1 MASPHAAGAIAVLY
15 SLVPT
20 LQPFQIDGLLADG
33 YLTDDVGDEGKD
45 DEFGYGALNL
55 QKAVNRIISD
65 EGLDFTYGSISP
77 GSINL
82 GKQLDAYDIDV
93 TKVGDGELSVSS
105 VENDIPS
112 AITISEIDVDDNGFG
127 KYRLNLDRSLLPD
140 GLYST
145 RTKVTFS
152 NENVQTSTATLQI
165 GDDRER
171 PYVQYVSTYLWQI
184 DEGAGVRT
192 LYFGDDGEMTD
203 GTITFNAPDI
213 PDGQYQYWFF
223 SKLDNF
229 IIDVGELVAIYPGS
243 GSSETYIN
251 LDGEDVDIN
260 VTLEVRKSGAALGS
274 NNSDKKRY
282 RVYKFNPP
290 MREDLVTN

>member
-1 MASPHAAGAIAVLY
+1 
-15 SLVPT
+15 
-20 LQPFQIDGLLADG
+20 
-33 YLTDDVGDEGKD
+33 
-45 DEFGYGALNL
+45 
-55 QKAVNRIISD
+55 
-65 EGLDFTYGSISP
+65 
-77 GSINL
+77 
-82 GKQLDAYDIDV
+82 
-93 TKVGDGELSVSS
+93 
-105 VENDIPS
+105 
-112 AITISEIDVDDNGFG
+112 
-127 KYRLNLDRSLLPD
+127 
-140 GLYST
+140 
-145 RTKVTFS
+145 
-152 NENVQTSTATLQI
+152 
-165 GDDRER
+165 
-171 PYVQYVSTYLWQI
+171 
-184 DEGAGVRT
+184 
-192 LYFGDDGEMTD
+192 MTD